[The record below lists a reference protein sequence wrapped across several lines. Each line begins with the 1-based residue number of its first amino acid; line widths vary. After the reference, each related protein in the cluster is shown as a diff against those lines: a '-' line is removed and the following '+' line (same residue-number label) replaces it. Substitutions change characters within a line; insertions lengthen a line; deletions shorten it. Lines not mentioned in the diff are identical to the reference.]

1 MLYQPHSMVKRKKR
15 VFLWKS
21 LQRVDQGKHVVDAKT
36 CVLHLQEARNMKEN
50 SHPSRGRGR
59 GRGRPVCWC
68 RTWGQRGSRARI
80 PPGVRGLLNNKFVI
94 LTTRQLSLSL
104 FLEQLTD
111 SDEASET
118 KKQSILD
125 SAASEEHEED
135 ERQHLK
141 KVVKHFS
148 WYSNIFWL

>member
-1 MLYQPHSMVKRKKR
+1 MLYQPHSIVEGKKW

-21 LQRVDQGKHVVDAKT
+21 LQSVDQGKHVVDAKT
-36 CVLHLQEARNMKEN
+36 FVLHLQEARKRILTQAEEKGEDGGVQFAGVELEAKEEAERK
-50 SHPSRGRGR
+50 SRQESEDFRK
-59 GRGRPVCWC
+59 
-68 RTWGQRGSRARI
+68 
-80 PPGVRGLLNNKFVI
+80 NKFVI
-94 LTTRQLSLSL
+94 LTSRQLSLSL

-135 ERQHLK
+135 ERQHLE
-141 KVVKHFS
+141 KVVKYFS
-148 WYSNIFWL
+148 CYSNIF